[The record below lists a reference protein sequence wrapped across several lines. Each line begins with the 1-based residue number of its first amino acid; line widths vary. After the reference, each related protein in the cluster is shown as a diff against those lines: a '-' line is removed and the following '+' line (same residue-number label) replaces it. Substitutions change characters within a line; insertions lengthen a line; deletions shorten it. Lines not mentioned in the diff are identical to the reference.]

1 MGVLS
6 QVERMSARN
15 LGVDTWQNKGEY
27 RVIQATGTKLLQ
39 EYIEGRQAEIAEWV
53 AMQPVFE
60 VCVKETDFEGGGE
73 AREQWWWY
81 TAVEWQ
87 LKITL
92 E

>member
-1 MGVLS
+1 
-6 QVERMSARN
+6 MSARN

-60 VCVKETDFEGGGE
+60 VCVK
-73 AREQWWWY
+73 
-81 TAVEWQ
+81 
-87 LKITL
+87 
-92 E
+92 